1 MPIRHLSPE
10 IVSLI
15 HHVELNESGW
25 WKKAIGQVIKGIL
38 WQSQTPLSQDEL
50 KAGLKREVGIQLS
63 DDVLLRQVE
72 ILTSQSAVTRMP
84 NLSYKLTE
92 SSRQALTAA
101 HQQATAEQEQCR
113 AGFQTACANHCP
125 SLPHDKVWAEFSKAL
140 MTAVRIA
147 GANLFH
153 LIADG
158 NLEHE
163 GNWLAPFLDSFPVE
177 QSEGLRKILSEFF
190 APTNQVC
197 RNQVL
202 RLLSAHFFAEA
213 SQLAPETLAVID
225 SAKKKHTIRILLD
238 TNFIFSV
245 LGLHDNPADESV
257 VSLVDIAQRN
267 ERHLQIKFYVLP
279 ETLEESQRTLLSQ
292 LHLVERIRTTVAMAS
307 AASTQPLP
315 SIAKKFFDAA
325 KRSPGLTAETF
336 FRPYIDDLRTIL
348 RDKGINILETSHTYT
363 QRQDVVDDVLAEQER
378 ESLGLAERR
387 RKGYDR
393 LLHDAILWHVA
404 TDRRADNATSPFEV
418 EYWAVSLDW
427 RLIAFD
433 TRKRAS
439 NATTLPVVL
448 YPNNLVQLLIR
459 PDEV

>member
-1 MPIRHLSPE
+1 
-10 IVSLI
+10 
-15 HHVELNESGW
+15 
-25 WKKAIGQVIKGIL
+25 
-38 WQSQTPLSQDEL
+38 
-50 KAGLKREVGIQLS
+50 
-63 DDVLLRQVE
+63 
-72 ILTSQSAVTRMP
+72 
-84 NLSYKLTE
+84 
-92 SSRQALTAA
+92 
-101 HQQATAEQEQCR
+101 
-113 AGFQTACANHCP
+113 
-125 SLPHDKVWAEFSKAL
+125 
-140 MTAVRIA
+140 
-147 GANLFH
+147 
-153 LIADG
+153 
-158 NLEHE
+158 
-163 GNWLAPFLDSFPVE
+163 
-177 QSEGLRKILSEFF
+177 
-190 APTNQVC
+190 
-197 RNQVL
+197 
-202 RLLSAHFFAEA
+202 
-213 SQLAPETLAVID
+213 
-225 SAKKKHTIRILLD
+225 
-238 TNFIFSV
+238 
-245 LGLHDNPADESV
+245 
-257 VSLVDIAQRN
+257 
-267 ERHLQIKFYVLP
+267 
-279 ETLEESQRTLLSQ
+279 
-292 LHLVERIRTTVAMAS
+292 MAS